1 MARSCLFACVA
12 VAMIASAAAPIRA
25 AEQQRYTF
33 MSNGE
38 KVGHLHATLDG
49 ERVAVDFRIDENGRG
64 PKIRESLR
72 LGADGLPVEWL
83 IEGTASF
90 GAPVKEELTVRGATV
105 RWKSTNDSGSGT
117 LRGPKL
123 YLANDASPWVYGP
136 WLRALLADPDRQLD
150 ALPGGVLRVEPLK
163 DLEIGSDDGAQQVTA
178 YALWGEATRP
188 GLALLRPDRSLFA
201 WMASGA
207 IMLPEGRESDFEAL
221 SALEQALHHEYLVRL
236 TREHLH
242 RFEQV
247 VQVRNVRV
255 LDTERAVLGEPAT
268 VVVFR
273 GRIASIRADEPPI
286 EGAVVIDGE
295 GGTLMPALTDVH
307 VHLGPWAAPSH
318 LAAGVTTV
326 RDMGNENS
334 RLLELIASLDS
345 GEIMGPRVLSNGFIE
360 GRTQFSA
367 SGGFVVDELPA
378 ALEKVRWYADHGYR
392 GIKIYNSM
400 PPDWVVPIAT
410 EAHRLGL
417 RVMGHVPAFSSAERA
432 VRDGY
437 DEITHINQL
446 MLSFVIDTAKEDT
459 RTPFRFTALG
469 ERVGRLDLASE
480 PVRRMVKLM
489 KERNIA
495 IDPTVATF
503 GPLLLGRPGKVAET
517 DEPWLSHMPV
527 PVQRSRKAPFLDMK
541 PGDDAR
547 YRASWNKML
556 EMLRLL
562 DAEGIQILPG
572 TDGPPGVLLHSELET
587 YVKAG
592 ISNARVLR
600 IATLGTAR
608 YLGLDQELG
617 SVAPGKRADFIVID
631 GDPLREIGAIRRI
644 RMVMHDG
651 AVLFPEDFHRAV
663 GIKPFASKLTVKPAV
678 DSPQSAAR

>member
-1 MARSCLFACVA
+1 MAKSLIAFVA
-12 VAMIASAAAPIRA
+12 VAGIAGATAPVAA
-25 AEQQRYTF
+25 AEQQRYVF
-33 MSNGE
+33 MSNGDH
-38 KVGHLHATLDG
+38 VGHLRATVDG
-49 ERVAVDFRIDENGRG
+49 ERVAVDYRIDENGRG
-64 PKIRESLR
+64 PKVRETLR
-72 LGADGLPVEWL
+72 LGAEGLPVEWL
-83 IEGTASF
+83 IEGTSSF

-105 RWKSTNDSGSGT
+105 RWKSANDSGSGT

-123 YLANDASPWVYGP
+123 YLANDASPWIYGP

-150 ALPGGVLRVEPLK
+150 ALPGGVLRVEQLRE
-163 DLEIGSDDGAQQVTA
+163 LTIGSGEAAQPVTA
-178 YALWGEATRP
+178 YALWGEASRP
-188 GLALLRPDRSLFA
+188 GLALLRPDGTVFA

-207 IMLPEGRESDFEAL
+207 IMLPEGREGDFEAL
-221 SALEQALHHEYLVRL
+221 SALEQTLHREYLVRL

-242 RFEQV
+242 RFDQPI
-247 VQVRNVRV
+247 QVRNVRV
-255 LDTERAVLGEPAT
+255 LDAERGVLGEPAT

-273 GRIASIRADEPPI
+273 GRIASVRPDEPAI

-334 RLLELIASLDS
+334 RLLELSTSLDS
-345 GEIMGPRVLSNGFIE
+345 GEIMGPRVLFNGFLE
-360 GRTQFSA
+360 GRTRFSA
-367 SGGFVVDELPA
+367 SGGFVVEALPI

-400 PPDWVVPIAT
+400 TPDWIAPIAA
-410 EAHRLGL
+410 EAHKLGL
-417 RVMGHVPAFSSAERA
+417 RVMGHVPAFSSAERV

-469 ERVGRLDLASE
+469 ERVGKLDLASE
-480 PVRRMVKLM
+480 PVRRMVRLM
-489 KERNIA
+489 KERRIA
-495 IDPTVATF
+495 IDPTVAAF

-527 PVQRSRKAPFLDMK
+527 PVQRSRKAPSLDMK

-572 TDGPPGVLLHSELET
+572 TDGPPGVQLHTELET
-587 YVKAG
+587 YAKAG
-592 ISNARVLR
+592 IPNARVLR
-600 IATLGTAR
+600 IATLETAR

-617 SVAPGKRADFIVID
+617 TVVPGKRADLIVID
-631 GDPLREIGAIRRI
+631 GDPLREIGAIRRL
-644 RMVMHDG
+644 RMVMRDG

-663 GIKPFASKLTVKPAV
+663 GIKPFATKLNVTQRPK
-678 DSPQSAAR
+678 